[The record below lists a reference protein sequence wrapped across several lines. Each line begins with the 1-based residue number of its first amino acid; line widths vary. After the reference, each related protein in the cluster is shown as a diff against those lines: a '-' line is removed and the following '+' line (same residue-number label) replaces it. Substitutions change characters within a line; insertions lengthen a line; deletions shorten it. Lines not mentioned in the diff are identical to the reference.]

1 MIKMAGNE
9 GSPIDMIRALL
20 VVVTTGVSF
29 GVIMAVACGA
39 FVQGVAYATTLRER
53 VGFLEVGVAGFQLNM
68 AVVVGLLLAAILVLA
83 VRRWFAITRW
93 HGPADSI
100 HAAHRTDNELD
111 IKSGFGSTL
120 AAFISASG
128 GASVGQYGPLV
139 HFGATMGSFVRRRM
153 GGVLSTD
160 IFIGCGVAGAI
171 SAGFDT
177 PIAGVIFA
185 HEAILRHFSLR
196 AIAPIAIASITA
208 AWVRDRIF
216 EGASFFQIES
226 VASDIGALLPAALI
240 AGPFFG
246 LLAVLFMLAVRQ
258 SARLAKASKWS
269 EPTLVLTAVGAM
281 CVITMIVPETL
292 GLGTTVMQQMLLGE
306 YVGTHLLI
314 ILIAKILA
322 TAVCIGF
329 GFAGGMFFPALFV
342 GLAAGGL
349 CARLFAWLG
358 FAMASPG
365 LAICGMAAV
374 ASAVIG
380 APITG
385 VLLVLEMT
393 LSYEFAMA
401 AMLAIVVSNLT
412 SHLIFGHSFFDRQL
426 QDRGIDVSQGR
437 GHLEMMEMSVS
448 TVVSDNY
455 VTVLPTA
462 TVREAMMMMTSASN
476 NGTRSHGF
484 SEAYIVDMGGRYSGK
499 VSLHSLMN
507 KMGEDSV
514 MSYVDGDCVSI
525 KHDASVQQAT
535 EIASGFVGESIPV
548 VSRNQERLIGVV
560 REGDLLQLYL
570 GLHNRIRDLERA

>member
-1 MIKMAGNE
+1 M
-9 GSPIDMIRALL
+9 P
-20 VVVTTGVSF
+20 
-29 GVIMAVACGA
+29 
-39 FVQGVAYATTLRER
+39 Q
-53 VGFLEVGVAGFQLNM
+53 
-68 AVVVGLLLAAILVLA
+68 
-83 VRRWFAITRW
+83 
-93 HGPADSI
+93 
-100 HAAHRTDNELD
+100 
-111 IKSGFGSTL
+111 
-120 AAFISASG
+120 
-128 GASVGQYGPLV
+128 
-139 HFGATMGSFVRRRM
+139 
-153 GGVLSTD
+153 
-160 IFIGCGVAGAI
+160 
-171 SAGFDT
+171 
-177 PIAGVIFA
+177 
-185 HEAILRHFSLR
+185 
-196 AIAPIAIASITA
+196 
-208 AWVRDRIF
+208 
-216 EGASFFQIES
+216 
-226 VASDIGALLPAALI
+226 
-240 AGPFFG
+240 
-246 LLAVLFMLAVRQ
+246 
-258 SARLAKASKWS
+258 
-269 EPTLVLTAVGAM
+269 

-437 GHLEMMEMSVS
+437 GHLEMMEMPVSGILSADYISVRP
-448 TVVSDNY
+448 D
-455 VTVLPTA
+455 A
-462 TVREAMMMMTSASN
+462 TVGDVIDIMVGKEPTNVSGSSYA
-476 NGTRSHGF
+476 
-484 SEAYIVDMGGRYSGK
+484 EAYIIRADGEFIGK
-499 VSLHSLMN
+499 VSLTELLKKPKLGQASDYALY
-507 KMGEDSV
+507 E
-514 MSYVDGDCVSI
+514 CISI
-525 KHDASVQQAT
+525 KHDASLQQAT

-548 VSRNQERLIGVV
+548 IDRDRNCLIGVV
-560 REGDLLQLYL
+560 SEGDILQQYL
-570 GLHNRIRDLERA
+570 RLHSRIRDLEQA